1 MRRRWSWLGGY
12 AWLYLAF
19 LYLPT
24 LMIPL
29 FSFNDSIY
37 VALPIEGLTLRWYGD
52 LLGDAPIG
60 AALVNSL
67 IVGLVAAA
75 AATIAGTLIAY
86 AVTRRGGASAR
97 LFFLGGT
104 APLFVPGVI
113 LGIAFLVL
121 ATLVGLGPS
130 LTALTLA
137 HCALCLPVVALT
149 MKGRFEGGARAIE
162 EAAADLGAAPW
173 TVMRRVTLPIAAP
186 GIAASFLLAFTTSFD
201 EFVVAFFLVGTD
213 QTLPVHI
220 WSQLRFPN
228 RLPSVLALGSL
239 ILAGSVVLV
248 LVAEILRRRGQGTTV
263 RVAS

>member
-1 MRRRWSWLGGY
+1 MTGRWSWLRGY

-52 LLGDAPIG
+52 LLGDAAIG

-67 IVGLVAAA
+67 VVGLVAAA
-75 AATIAGTLIAY
+75 AATLAGTLIAY

-130 LTALTLA
+130 LTALMLA
-137 HCALCLPVVALT
+137 HVAICLPVVALT
-149 MKGRFEGGARAIE
+149 MKGRFEGGARAVE
-162 EAAADLGAAPW
+162 EAAADLGASPW

-248 LVAEILRRRGQGTTV
+248 LIAEILRRRGQGTTA
-263 RVAS
+263 RAAS